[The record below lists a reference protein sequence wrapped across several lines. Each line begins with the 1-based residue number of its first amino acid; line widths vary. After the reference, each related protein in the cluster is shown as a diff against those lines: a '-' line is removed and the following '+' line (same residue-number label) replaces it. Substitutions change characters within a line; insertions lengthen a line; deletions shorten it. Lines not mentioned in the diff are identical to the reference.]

1 VARSLERVRQFLT
14 RMWCGRMAVNGGEQQ
29 SIDLRVGRSTVI
41 WFRSSGS
48 RICRG
53 AELGFWE
60 REVGV
65 ACSLSWPSGSTHNR
79 HVHILV
85 KDSVTLEQGNI
96 TFPPPAFAN
105 K

>member
-1 VARSLERVRQFLT
+1 
-14 RMWCGRMAVNGGEQQ
+14 MAVNGGEQQ

-65 ACSLSWPSGSTHNR
+65 AAVSPGLQALHT
-79 HVHILV
+79 I
-85 KDSVTLEQGNI
+85 DMFI
-96 TFPPPAFAN
+96 F
-105 K
+105 